1 VKEIQFVREEFQLWA
16 KHAQELG
23 FTDFISPEDGFSTE
37 LSNNSKWENESS
49 AGVYAWITEN
59 GHSYVGQ
66 AVNVRSRLG
75 QHWKNYR
82 DIAYASFQIVEAASL
97 DHAEKVL
104 IVKMEERF
112 PSTTLN
118 IKFAA
123 SSAKTVPFDLIFPP
137 KKTEKFLAGQGMT
150 ASQKWQDWPLLENKR
165 ERRFAKFKMEP
176 LYGKA
181 LAALQVFIER
191 CIPDAP
197 GTEVK
202 FWSVSL
208 LHPLKQTFRVN
219 VGQQEVF
226 TLWDDGT
233 HIFAR
238 ILAKSQLSPDFDFPL
253 YETNSFANFVKL
265 EEFDSWL
272 VAEKIIECRKLVVWL
287 MRHTVP
293 LNSGSHCPQLIRAVL
308 QP

>member
-1 VKEIQFVREEFQLWA
+1 M
-16 KHAQELG
+16 HAQELG

-37 LSNNSKWENESS
+37 LSSNSKWRN
-49 AGVYAWITEN
+49 AAATGVYVWITEN

-66 AVNVRSRLG
+66 AVNVRSRLR

-82 DIAYASFQIVEAASL
+82 DIAYASFQPVGAANL
-97 DHAEKVL
+97 DPIEKTL
-104 IVKMEERF
+104 IKKMEERY

-118 IKFAA
+118 IKFAT
-123 SSAKTVPFDLIFPP
+123 SSAKTVPFDLVFTP
-137 KKTEKFLAGQGMT
+137 KDTEKFLAGQRI
-150 ASQKWQDWPLLENKR
+150 APKCKWQDWPLLENKKGR
-165 ERRFAKFKMEP
+165 SFAKFKMAP
-176 LYGKA
+176 SNGNA
-181 LAALQVFIER
+181 LAALRVFIER

-238 ILAKSQLSPDFDFPL
+238 ILARSQLSPDFDFPL
-253 YETNSFANFVKL
+253 YETESYANFVKL
-265 EEFDSWL
+265 EEFDTWL
-272 VAEKIIECRKLVVWL
+272 IEEKIIECRRLVVWL
-287 MRHTVP
+287 MRHTVALHSP
-293 LNSGSHCPQLIRAVL
+293 SHCPQLVRAAFQL
-308 QP
+308 